1 MPEGD
6 AMIDLTG
13 VTKLSKAEG
22 AARIAVAYPQ
32 LSQQDITDIMS
43 PDLSD
48 ADRAFIIKSYKD
60 IGTAPSPS
68 FWDDFMMVINV
79 VEEIA
84 NLVIP
89 ITAAISGIYGLSTI
103 GKA

>member
-1 MPEGD
+1 
-6 AMIDLTG
+6 MIDLTG

-48 ADRAFIIKSYKD
+48 ADRIFIIKSYKD

-68 FWDDFMMVINV
+68 FWDNFLAVLSVI
-79 VEEIA
+79 EEVA
-84 NLVIP
+84 NLFIP
-89 ITAAISGIYGLSTI
+89 ITSAISGIYGVGTL
-103 GKA
+103 GK